1 MIPGEPLH
9 NQKGTKMK
17 EPRSAPTPPV
27 NLLVVRL
34 FALLTALGAPLG
46 LYWALKAE
54 LSVLAMILFTL
65 TAIALLVGAWVG

>member
-1 MIPGEPLH
+1 
-9 NQKGTKMK
+9 MK